1 MLRIVA
7 FDLGVNVGWGA
18 VGGDRKVAAG
28 SATMRGGPGEYGKRG
43 ANFDLFARETIK
55 KQKPDVI
62 AFASPFVASVSV
74 PNFQKG
80 IQVGWKQQPVA
91 PQNIRTL
98 FGMTFALDTLCEQ
111 LGLRCTEWDEQKA
124 RAWFLANSVPKG
136 SQAQKAAVE
145 QGCKDRGWAFPAG
158 QHSTDALCIA
168 AYAHARLT
176 GDDHLSRPLFIM
188 GRPAR
193 VQ

>member
-1 MLRIVA
+1 MARIVA
-7 FDLGVNVGWGA
+7 FDLGVHCAWGA
-18 VGGDRKVAAG
+18 VGDGGNVAAG
-28 SATMRGGPGEYGKRG
+28 SATMWGGPGEYGKRG
-43 ANFDLFARETIK
+43 LDFDTFARGIIK

-74 PNFQKG
+74 PFFSKG
-80 IQVGWKQQPVA
+80 VQVGFRKQPVA

-98 FGMTFALDTLCEQ
+98 FGMTFALETLAER
-111 LGLRCTEWDEQKA
+111 LKVRATEWDEQKA
-124 RAWFLANSVPKG
+124 RAWFLCNKVPKG
-136 SQAQKAAVE
+136 SQAQKDAVE
-145 QGCKDRGWAFPAG
+145 RGCIERRWPNPS
-158 QHSTDALCIA
+158 QHATDALCIA

-176 GDDHLSRPLFIM
+176 GDDHTSRPLFIM